1 LSCFSRLFPSP
12 HIIPLPIFPPYVGC
26 GWPALSTASPQT
38 RNESF
43 PLPKR
48 ISLTPSQGHAR
59 GDHKLRTPGG
69 NEPPAVSS
77 ALSSFPAH
85 SFPPAIALALG
96 TEAYPLQSSCN
107 QPTASKIRL
116 SRPSEDLRTACLAF
130 SLTAGSQSTKSQ
142 FHRRSHRGRQRGI
155 QTGRATVTV
164 TPEVPCSCTNCPPRC
179 YQFRPST
186 GLLLTSLEDPSPH
199 RRLASFVNR
208 SRRRFRVNIVANAFD
223 VSNMFRDMSG
233 RTLRRNPSSASGTA
247 AERLLVDGKLHSLPL
262 FVHGTRDNA
271 TDPRFTAIPQ
281 HLLLHPLISIYL
293 LFQTHHLIALFG
305 FAKSTLLPFLSSSA
319 RFSSLMLLSSA
330 ITAHPA
336 RIYMLTWILAICS

>member
-1 LSCFSRLFPSP
+1 
-12 HIIPLPIFPPYVGC
+12 
-26 GWPALSTASPQT
+26 
-38 RNESF
+38 
-43 PLPKR
+43 
-48 ISLTPSQGHAR
+48 
-59 GDHKLRTPGG
+59 
-69 NEPPAVSS
+69 VSS

-208 SRRRFRVNIVANAFD
+208 SRRRFRVNIVANAFGQLHPSTSYMSSAPLVILTPCHGLRDID